1 MNTPSTDHTVS
12 PPPAPR
18 KPAAESTV
26 GSRMELRMV
35 GMVIGLATGVDYMSN
50 LMFSIAG
57 PHIEGGVLASQD
69 VYLWAVTAYA
79 AAASL
84 AILVMGRLA
93 DHMTY
98 RRHTLLSLLV
108 FIAGTLMCAAAEGG
122 TMLIVGRAVQ
132 GFGGGPMLST
142 SRIFVQHSPAHER
155 RTMMKG
161 MIYGI
166 FGLSCVSPM
175 LSAALTEQFGWRAI
189 FVAQLL
195 VAVVVCGLVA
205 AFYPHPKMHERKG
218 DFASLDWPSA
228 IAFGLAA
235 LIALHGFQQARFI
248 HPDGSPAQVVPI
260 IAVVALILWVGIRQT
275 GHPRP
280 WVDLRAT
287 LQRRFLMGMVFYAI
301 YYMFASAWGFLSS
314 SLLQNGLGFR
324 YETTA
329 ELMSL
334 GGLVTVALGI
344 LNFQLTNVLPT
355 KRVLI
360 SIGFVLMATALL
372 WMSHVAMPGASVA
385 AVAPGFMIEGMVGM
399 FVVIQV
405 AGLTYVD
412 LPAKD
417 FGHAY
422 QFKGIMRAWAQA
434 FGTMGATLLLQR
446 GQAQH
451 RTDLVGHVSA
461 LTPAWQWPHAL
472 QGSELIQISA
482 EIDRQATLLAV
493 GDLFAWGAVVALG
506 CAGGIW
512 LQRSLR

>member
-1 MNTPSTDHTVS
+1 M
-12 PPPAPR
+12 
-18 KPAAESTV
+18 
-26 GSRMELRMV
+26 L
-35 GMVIGLATGVDYMSN
+35 GMVIGLATGVDYMAN

-69 VYLWAVTAYA
+69 VYLWAVTSYA

-93 DHMTY
+93 EHMTY
-98 RRHTLLSLLV
+98 RKHTLVSLGV
-108 FIAGTLMCAAAEGG
+108 FIVGTLMCASAEGG
-122 TMLIVGRAVQ
+122 AMLIIGRAVQ

-166 FGLSCVSPM
+166 FGLSCVSPI

-195 VAVVVCGLVA
+195 LAVVVCALVA
-205 AFYPHPKMHERKG
+205 AFYPHPKLQERKT

-235 LIALHGFQQARFI
+235 LIALHGFQQARFV

-260 IAVVALILWVGIRQT
+260 IAVVALIAWIGIRQT
-275 GHPRP
+275 GHPLP

-287 LQRRFLMGMVFYAI
+287 LRRRFMMGMVFYAI
-301 YYMFASAWGFLSS
+301 YYVFASAWSFLSS

-329 ELMSL
+329 QFMTL
-334 GGLVTVALGI
+334 GGVVTLVLGI
-344 LNFQLTNVLPT
+344 ANFQLTNYLPP

-360 SIGFVLMATALL
+360 AIGFGLMATALL
-372 WMSHVAMPGASVA
+372 WMSHVAMPGASA
-385 AVAPGFMIEGMVGM
+385 AVLVPGFMIEGMVGM

-405 AGLTYVD
+405 AGLTFVD
-412 LPAKD
+412 LPAED

-434 FGTMGATLLLQR
+434 FGTLAATLLLQR

-461 LTPAWQWPHAL
+461 LTPSWQWPHPL
-472 QGSELIQISA
+472 QGTELIRISA
-482 EIDRQATLLAV
+482 EIDRQATLLACS
-493 GDLFAWGAVVALG
+493 DLFVWGAAIALV
-506 CAGGIW
+506 CAAAI
-512 LQRSLR
+512 LVQRTLR